1 MIMEIDPG
9 ASGQSQDFARFVELQ
24 QQHTETNNALE
35 ALEVKIN
42 KSAQDVAKTSA
53 EAYVVLQEKLSNTD
67 VELKALFDK
76 HPEWRG
82 DKKSV
87 ATPFGSVESRKATEL
102 EVPNPALTVALI
114 KAKGAQEP
122 QFKAADYLHV
132 EEEPNLE
139 ALEAMT
145 DDALALLGVNRKVS
159 ERVTV
164 KPAKLNVAKA
174 VKAAKAKQTAA
185 N

>member
-1 MIMEIDPG
+1 MIMNIDPV
-9 ASGQSQDFARFVELQ
+9 AAGQSQDFARFVELQ
-24 QQHTETNNALE
+24 QKHTETTNQLE
-35 ALEVKIN
+35 ALEVTIN
-42 KSAQDVAKTSA
+42 KSAQEIAKTSA
-53 EAYVVLQEKLSNTD
+53 ADYIVLQEALGKLD

-114 KAKGAQEP
+114 KAKAVQEP

-174 VKAAKAKQTAA
+174 VKAAAKSKT